1 MQRKE
6 GGAGWDR
13 AQQQPL
19 ESLQMARRSRQV
31 PFYGWVCKDCLEVN
45 PWNTDLLTTEC
56 SFPQAH
62 LTEELVCVAISDDL
76 MLEPI
81 RSLPKK
87 IPPWNKFSLCQN
99 ADGSCR
105 HRNRCTYAHSKAEQK
120 AWNAQL
126 EDDRKSKGEFRI
138 TNRPTKLSKVVL
150 AYVAIRPMPKKIPPW
165 KRFSLC
171 KKADGSC
178 CRRGWCT
185 YAHSKAEQDSW
196 NAQLAESEDDSIS
209 EGEVSITNRLCS
221 CILID
226 LHVEF
231 SDDLMV
237 EPIRPMPN
245 RLPPGEKSEDDSKSE
260 GEFRITNH
268 TVVYL

>member
-1 MQRKE
+1 MKSSSFYWSSLKLLDVHVRVCRSICGIIIIIAQPAPPTFLGIYMQRKE

-56 SFPQAH
+56 SSPQAH

-87 IPPWNKFSLCQN
+87 IPSWKKKSLSKN
-99 ADGSCR
+99 ADRSCR
-105 HRNRCTYAHSKAEQK
+105 YGDNCMFAHSKAEQE

-126 EDDRKSKGEFRI
+126 GEFR
-138 TNRPTKLSKVVL
+138 V
-150 AYVAIRPMPKKIPPW
+150 
-165 KRFSLC
+165 
-171 KKADGSC
+171 
-178 CRRGWCT
+178 
-185 YAHSKAEQDSW
+185 
-196 NAQLAESEDDSIS
+196 
-209 EGEVSITNRLCS
+209 
-221 CILID
+221 
-226 LHVEF
+226 
-231 SDDLMV
+231 
-237 EPIRPMPN
+237 
-245 RLPPGEKSEDDSKSE
+245 
-260 GEFRITNH
+260 
-268 TVVYL
+268 